1 MDKNSCGCLEGG
13 YAACLCGV
21 TKSVRGRPILKGVTL
36 AVGFGEIHVLAGLN
50 GAGKTTS
57 LRVLMGL
64 LSRDSGEA
72 RVLGVDPWS
81 RGFEPVKRE
90 VGYLPEDASVYERLT
105 GMENILFYA
114 RLYSGWRGVEEL
126 VENAVLYSGL
136 SREDLSR
143 RAGGYSKGMKRRLLL
158 GITLMS
164 KPRLVVL
171 DEPTSGVDP
180 IASNRIKKIL
190 KGLSRE
196 GRAILVT
203 THDLSFAEEI
213 ADRVT
218 IIHGGLTVAS
228 GHPHRLMEEYCGETL
243 EEAFVNVVT
252 GDGC

>member
-1 MDKNSCGCLEGG
+1 MDKNSCACLEGG

-21 TKSVRGRPILKGVTL
+21 AKSVKGRPVLRGVSL
-36 AVGFGEIHVLAGLN
+36 SVKFGEIHVLAGLN

-57 LRVLMGL
+57 LRVLVGL

-72 RVLGVDPWS
+72 RVLGVDPWGG
-81 RGFEPVKRE
+81 GFERVKGE

-114 RLYSGWRGVEEL
+114 RLYSGWRDVEEL
-126 VENAVLYSGL
+126 VENAVFYSGL
-136 SREDLSR
+136 SREDLAR

-190 KGLSRE
+190 RGLSRE

-203 THDLSFAEEI
+203 THDLALAEEI

-218 IIHGGLTVAS
+218 IIHGGSTVAS
-228 GHPHRLMEEYCGETL
+228 GPPYRLVEEYCGETL
-243 EEAFVNVVT
+243 EDAFVNIVT
-252 GDGC
+252 GGGC